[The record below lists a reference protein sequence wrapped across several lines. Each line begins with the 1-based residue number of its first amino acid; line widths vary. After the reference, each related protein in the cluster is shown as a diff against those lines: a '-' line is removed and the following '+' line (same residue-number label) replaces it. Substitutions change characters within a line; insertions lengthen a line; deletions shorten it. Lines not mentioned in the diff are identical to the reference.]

1 MGMIIQGF
9 SEKSLEI
16 IKRILKAEQEQSEV
30 ENSTNKRKET
40 LESRKH

>member
-16 IKRILKAEQEQSEV
+16 IKKIMKAEQEQLEV
-30 ENSTNKRKET
+30 ENKAHKRKEI
-40 LESRKH
+40 LKSK